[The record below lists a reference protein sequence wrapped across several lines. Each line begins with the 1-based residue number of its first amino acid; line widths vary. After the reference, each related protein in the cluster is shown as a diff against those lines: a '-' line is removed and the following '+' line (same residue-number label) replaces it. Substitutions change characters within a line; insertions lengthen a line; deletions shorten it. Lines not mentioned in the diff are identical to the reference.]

1 MRSVAQ
7 FTTTPQLENHRKRLA
22 VILKIKPDSDV
33 MHRTEE
39 AIYRAYGLADLPGS
53 STNLE
58 ALKEN
63 LKSLESALQ
72 KIQGGFGKMQKTLK
86 HMDNAHFIDD
96 HYCLANEGDTYLL
109 ELASARGSGFSIAIE
124 QMLNAVRDFEK
135 ESCVAAGKGRHT
147 DTRFTNALI
156 HLADFFAEE
165 FPTMKVSCNKGAR
178 FYTFAAWFLSL
189 HSGVKSPRR
198 HIENAIQKRNSRA

>member
-7 FTTTPQLENHRKRLA
+7 FTTTPQLESHRERLA
-22 VILKIKPDSDV
+22 SILKIKPESDV
-33 MHRTEE
+33 MQRTEK
-39 AIYRAYGLADLPGS
+39 AIYRAYGLADPPGS
-53 STNLE
+53 STSLE

-72 KIQGGFGKMQKTLK
+72 KIQSGFGKMQKTLE
-86 HMDNAHFIDD
+86 HMDNAHFLDD
-96 HYCLANEGDTYLL
+96 HFFLANEGDIYLL
-109 ELASARGSGFSIAIE
+109 ELASARGSGFSIAIG

-135 ESCVAAGKGRHT
+135 ESCVASGKGRHT

-178 FYTFAAWFLSL
+178 FYTFAAWFLNL
-189 HSGVKSPRR
+189 HSGMKSPRR
-198 HIENAIQKRNSRA
+198 HIETAIQNRDSRA